1 MALLKSSCG
10 RMGTALRYL
19 NSRSYAMQAKLE
31 SNIKKSVYISQSTD
45 IYTNLALEEWLY
57 KNFDFHNNHILLLW
71 QNSPSVVIGRQQNPW
86 LETNFSD
93 LRNLLETG
101 VTLARRSSKGSA
113 SYNDKGSL
121 SLSFFAPSET
131 LNAKH
136 NSEVVAR
143 SIFREFGSLVSV
155 GSEDELY
162 LRQNKQMS
170 NKSARV
176 GKENSY
182 HNMSLMVRTDKVSR
196 DMVFQENNV
205 NQKECFQVSA
215 NVKNPE
221 VPTSTPK
228 MMNLCEENP
237 EVTVSSL
244 IRAIGWEFLRTKALT
259 FKDGGMEFAN
269 HQKGFHLINPTEN
282 WFPGLKEIRDAYKS
296 WDWCYGKTPK
306 FDITRSFTVPGVLL
320 HNNSGASGSLN
331 VTMSVE
337 NGMISDITIYVPYEF
352 NSFGFTGEAKV
363 IHSLKGMQFSVQAIR
378 DLEESFYSLLDDK
391 DRFVT
396 ECVRQ
401 VMTCA

>member
-1 MALLKSSCG
+1 MALLKSTCS
-10 RMGTALRYL
+10 RMGTALIHL
-19 NSRSYAMQAKLE
+19 NARTYSMQTKSE

-45 IYTNLALEEWLY
+45 IYSNLALKEWLY
-57 KNFDFHNNHILLLW
+57 KNFDFHNNHLLLLW
-71 QNSPSVVIGRQQNPW
+71 QNSPSVVIGQHQNPW

-93 LRNLLETG
+93 LHNLLETG
-101 VTLARRSSKGSA
+101 VTLARRSSSGSA

-121 SLSFFAPSET
+121 SLSFFAPSER
-131 LNAKH
+131 LNERH
-136 NSEVVAR
+136 NSELVAR
-143 SIFREFGSLVSV
+143 SIFREFGSQVNV
-155 GSEDELY
+155 GSKYELY

-170 NKSARV
+170 NNSARV
-176 GKENSY
+176 GRENSY
-182 HNMSLMVRTDKVSR
+182 HNMSLMVKTDKVSR
-196 DMVFQENNV
+196 NVVLQENNV
-205 NQKECFQVSA
+205 NQKECFQVPV
-215 NVKNPE
+215 NVKNRG
-221 VPTSTPK
+221 VPTSTAK

-259 FKDGGMEFAN
+259 LKDGGMELA
-269 HQKGFHLINPTEN
+269 HQQKGFHLINPTEN

-306 FDITRSFTVPGVLL
+306 FNITRSFTVPGVLL
-320 HNNSGASGSLN
+320 HNNNGASGSLN

-352 NSFGFTGEAKV
+352 NSFGFTGEANV
-363 IHSLKGMQFSVQAIR
+363 IHSLKGMRFSVQAFR
-378 DLEESFYSLLDDK
+378 DLEESLDSLLDEK